1 MKYYDDNSLH
11 RTIHKAKGDEFDN
24 VFVILPDKA
33 DWVSNEEEL
42 LSFLL
47 NPDLNK
53 EEHRV
58 YYVALSRAR
67 KRLFINIPK
76 LSTTNQEKLKEI
88 GFNIEK
94 Y

>member
-1 MKYYDDNSLH
+1 MKYNDDDSLH

-24 VFVILPDKA
+24 VFVILPNRD
-33 DWVSNEEEL
+33 DRVTNEEEL
-42 LSFLL
+42 LRFLL
-47 NPDLNK
+47 TPDLNK
-53 EEHRV
+53 EDHRV

-67 KRLFINIPK
+67 ERLFINMPK

-94 Y
+94 